1 MNLGQEIG
9 EATINLEKG
18 LTDYREM
25 LEATKMTL
33 LTSDC
38 TAEEF
43 RRDMKILTEL
53 ISMVDDYLIAGDIF
67 QGRLTRFV
75 EDVRT
80 LIEA

>member
-1 MNLGQEIG
+1 MNLGKEIG
-9 EATINLEKG
+9 EARFNLEKG

-33 LTSDC
+33 LNSDC

-53 ISMVDDYLIAGDIF
+53 IGMVDDYLIAGDVF
-67 QGRLTRFV
+67 QGRLTQFV